1 MSHHRYSCLSR
12 HIDLPGT
19 ARARMRKS
27 RSAARAT
34 AIICALATTAC
45 GGGGGGLG
53 SSIAAGSPVMAGSS
67 NPPSTGSSG
76 TGSTGNGSTSDNGD
90 SSTATVAPGAIAPA
104 VTALGG
110 PSFDGSSGS
119 LTTNTSFSG
128 SATTV
133 QFTSSSISV
142 SPNQAATVI
151 IFDNFGSGTTSDQ
164 GRHSY
169 QIIIPSVNLNVTGF
183 NMGNVGSF
191 FWDFPGDIPL
201 AGLSYVA
208 LGTWRQ
214 PSAGAGTNTT
224 DTYFVFGYDTPAV
237 MMPTTGTAT
246 FSGQTGFNL
255 YQQSGGQV
263 LSSFGAG
270 KANFSVDF
278 ASGNVTG
285 AFTQQ
290 WAGGPWNDVS
300 VNASIAA
307 GTSKFS
313 GTTGVTSAP
322 VGPFTLKASATGHI
336 DGGFYGPAAQ
346 NIGALWSLTDGT
358 TTAVGGVAAGH

>member
-1 MSHHRYSCLSR
+1 MNMSPQPY
-12 HIDLPGT
+12 
-19 ARARMRKS
+19 
-27 RSAARAT
+27 RSIQ
-34 AIICALATTAC
+34 IIALGAVFLVSAC
-45 GGGGGGLG
+45 GGGGGGNLG
-53 SSIAAGSPVMAGSS
+53 SAIP
-67 NPPSTGSSG
+67 TGVPAI
-76 TGSTGNGSTSDNGD
+76 GD
-90 SSTATVAPGAIAPA
+90 SSGGTTTPVAPAATTPA

-110 PSFDGSSGS
+110 PTFDGSSG
-119 LTTNTSFSG
+119 LFTTNTSFSG
-128 SATTV
+128 TATTV
-133 QFTSSSISV
+133 QFTSSSISA

-151 IFDNFGSGTTSDQ
+151 IFDNYGSGTISDQ

-214 PSAGAGTNTT
+214 PSGPSGGAGTTTT
-224 DTYFVFGYDTPAV
+224 DAYFVFGYNTPAV
-237 MMPTTGTAT
+237 TMPTTGTAT

-263 LSSFGAG
+263 LSSWGAG

-290 WAGGPWNDVS
+290 WEASSSGPWNDVS

-313 GTTGVTSAP
+313 GTTGVTSVP
-322 VGPFTLKASATGHI
+322 VGSFTLKASAAGHI

>member
-1 MSHHRYSCLSR
+1 MGMSPQPYRPIQIIALGGVFLLS
-12 HIDLPGT
+12 
-19 ARARMRKS
+19 
-27 RSAARAT
+27 
-34 AIICALATTAC
+34 AC
-45 GGGGGGLG
+45 GGGGGGNLG
-53 SSIAAGSPVMAGSS
+53 SAIP
-67 NPPSTGSSG
+67 TGVPA
-76 TGSTGNGSTSDNGD
+76 TGD
-90 SSTATVAPGAIAPA
+90 SGGGATTPVAPPAVTPA
-104 VTALGG
+104 VTAFGG
-110 PSFDGSSGS
+110 PTFDGSSGS

-133 QFTSSSISV
+133 QFASSSISV

-151 IFDNFGSGTTSDQ
+151 IFDNSDS
-164 GRHSY
+164 RHSY

-183 NMGNVGSF
+183 NMGNVGTY
-191 FWDFPGDIPL
+191 FWAFPGDIPL
-201 AGLSYVA
+201 AGLSYVS

-214 PSAGAGTNTT
+214 PDGPSAAAGTNTT
-224 DTYFVFGYDTPAV
+224 DTFFVFGYDTPAV
-237 MMPTTGTAT
+237 MMPTTGTAA
-246 FSGQTGFNL
+246 FSGQTGFNV

-263 LSSFGAG
+263 VSSWGAG
-270 KANFSVDF
+270 KAHFSVDF

-285 AFTQQ
+285 AFTE
-290 WAGGPWNDVS
+290 AFSPGPWNDVS
-300 VNASIAA
+300 VKASIAA

-322 VGPFTLKASATGHI
+322 GGPFTLKASATGRI

>member
-1 MSHHRYSCLSR
+1 V
-12 HIDLPGT
+12 P
-19 ARARMRKS
+19 
-27 RSAARAT
+27 AT
-34 AIICALATTAC
+34 GNS
-45 GGGGGGLG
+45 GGG
-53 SSIAAGSPVMAGSS
+53 
-67 NPPSTGSSG
+67 T
-76 TGSTGNGSTSDNGD
+76 TT
-90 SSTATVAPGAIAPA
+90 TVAPAAITPA
-104 VTALGG
+104 VTASGG
-110 PSFDGSSGS
+110 PTFDGSSGS
-119 LTTNTSFSG
+119 FTTNTSFSG

-133 QFTSSSISV
+133 QFASSGISV
-142 SPNQAATVI
+142 SPNQAATVT
-151 IFDNFGSGTTSDQ
+151 IFDNDQ

-169 QIIIPSVNLNVTGF
+169 QIVIPSVNLNVTGF
-183 NMGNVGSF
+183 NMGSVGTY

-214 PSAGAGTNTT
+214 PGGFSAGVGTGTT
-224 DTYFVFGYDTPAV
+224 DSYFVFGYDTPAN
-237 MMPTTGTAT
+237 MMPTAGTAT
-246 FSGQTGFNL
+246 FSGQTAFSL
-255 YQQSGGQV
+255 YQQSGVQV
-263 LSSFGAG
+263 LSSWGAG

-290 WAGGPWNDVS
+290 LEASSSGPWNDVS

-313 GTTGVTSAP
+313 GTTAVTSAP
-322 VGPFTLKASATGHI
+322 AGPFALKAGTTGRI

-358 TTAVGGVAAGH
+358 TTAVGGVAAAH